1 MKKQQ
6 LQEWNDKLKQAER
19 AFNGISD
26 EDFIH
31 GRQLLQEVE
40 HEIYQAI
47 LDQKP
52 CSWRAEEDGIWHTLC
67 DRYWEF
73 SNHDGPTDNGMK
85 FCCYCGK
92 PLKEMQ

>member
-6 LQEWNDKLKQAER
+6 LQDWSVGLKEASR
-19 AFNGISD
+19 LLCKGYD
-26 EDFIH
+26 EDICS
-31 GRQLLQEVE
+31 GMDKVKDIE
-40 HEIYQAI
+40 HEIYLAV
-47 LDQKP
+47 LDHKD